1 MEDINITN
9 NSLYI
14 CHFCLYKTTKKCDI
28 KRHIDKKTKCQ
39 LMYVPKKMI
48 SREESNELSLNNR
61 FFLLFDYKNLLFEDY
76 IYIVNNFNQKI
87 NYIQYQDIIKNN
99 PYLEKNMDETLN
111 NITDINEN
119 EEINESKEEEEKKFV
134 CSKCNKKYKYKK
146 DLINHIKNKTICE
159 NEQILNSMLKDTN
172 INGLQSL
179 ISESTG
185 LQGIVNSFNQSNINV
200 QNNYNN
206 SPAIKLEVKDFGCES
221 YSYSHLKPSFFKQN
235 DFYLYT
241 NFLDKLLEN
250 QENQNLLFMKGN
262 EDIKPENRKAII
274 YADEILYKINE
285 DKAVYMVLSKLNIT
299 MRNLLSNVY
308 KNDSDKEKI
317 EEIQRYYRVI
327 TGHFKHDTLYKNYH
341 IDDKEYYYPAHRRRS
356 RDVYSAKIKNIVHN
370 HGTPLSQVTNNDQ
383 NIALETFYPDIEDYA
398 STRVRNKDL
407 KKRKDELLF

>member
-1 MEDINITN
+1 LKKLH
-9 NSLYI
+9 NSSL
-14 CHFCLYKTTKKCDI
+14 
-28 KRHIDKKTKCQ
+28 
-39 LMYVPKKMI
+39 
-48 SREESNELSLNNR
+48 SNKYY
-61 FFLLFDYKNLLFEDY
+61 FLFDYSKLIFQDY
-76 IYIVNNFNQKI
+76 IYIINNFHENVNYI
-87 NYIQYQDIIKNN
+87 NYTDIIKNN
-99 PYLEKNMDETLN
+99 IYIKNNMNNLHNIFNEKDTTTDLINNEMISDEILNEDKSFECTL
-111 NITDINEN
+111 
-119 EEINESKEEEEKKFV
+119 
-134 CSKCNKKYKYKK
+134 CGKKYKSKQSLLK
-146 DLINHIKNKTICE
+146 HLQNKTLCQ
-159 NEQILNSMLKDTN
+159 NTQILNNMVKMSEQKN
-172 INGLQSL
+172 ISDLIDHNKNLQ
-179 ISESTG
+179 
-185 LQGIVNSFNQSNINV
+185 QGIVNSFNQSNINV